1 MIEPKITV
9 ILPAYNAQDYIKEAI
24 DSILNQTFR
33 NFVLLII
40 DDASQDKTEA
50 IIKSYSDERIVYLKN
65 EINSGIAATLN
76 RGIQNAKTEYIARM
90 DADDIAIPD
99 RLELQ
104 YEFMNTN
111 RDISVCGTWY
121 EIFGNEI
128 ELMRLPTFDEDIKAS
143 LLFGLGFCHPAIFF
157 RTEFLIQNQVLY
169 GISFSDN
176 FGHKILELE
185 DLDLWHRLKKIA
197 KFANI
202 DKMLL
207 RYRKHQ
213 ENFSTQKLDI
223 IKERKREFYKRI
235 LGELNILPDDDI
247 LDIHI
252 SFRALSS
259 LKSVETIRTYR
270 LFLDQILT
278 NNKSLHVYDQYAL
291 TKKANQIWERFFYF
305 LPPLGGAFISIYSS
319 LSDGL
324 STKQKM
330 YLLKFKFNKF
340 VGRK

>member
-157 RTEFLIQNQVLY
+157 
-169 GISFSDN
+169 
-176 FGHKILELE
+176 
-185 DLDLWHRLKKIA
+185 
-197 KFANI
+197 
-202 DKMLL
+202 
-207 RYRKHQ
+207 
-213 ENFSTQKLDI
+213 
-223 IKERKREFYKRI
+223 
-235 LGELNILPDDDI
+235 
-247 LDIHI
+247 
-252 SFRALSS
+252 
-259 LKSVETIRTYR
+259 
-270 LFLDQILT
+270 
-278 NNKSLHVYDQYAL
+278 
-291 TKKANQIWERFFYF
+291 
-305 LPPLGGAFISIYSS
+305 
-319 LSDGL
+319 
-324 STKQKM
+324 
-330 YLLKFKFNKF
+330 
-340 VGRK
+340 